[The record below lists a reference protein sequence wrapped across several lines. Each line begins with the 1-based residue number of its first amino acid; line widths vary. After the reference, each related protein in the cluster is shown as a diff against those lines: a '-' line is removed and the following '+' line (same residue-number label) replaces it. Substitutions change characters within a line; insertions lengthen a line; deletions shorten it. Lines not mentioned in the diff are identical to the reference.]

1 MAKLE
6 VQAMKR
12 WTAVVG
18 MAGLGLVFSGAAWAR
33 CDKFSDAL
41 SEVVST
47 TLVTN
52 GTSNGRPVSPWL
64 PEHTDD
70 RYIAGC
76 TSGGTV
82 FFFGHRDQIGSYSE
96 NGLAYSVYA
105 SGIEGLGMIFAVRS
119 RDDGGPFVP
128 IHADSS
134 STINFRQQW
143 MFPQVRARF
152 IRMADIA
159 AGTHATRAF
168 EFGSGLYSDGTSIKA
183 TVNYAV
189 SSTTV
194 TVVHRPLC
202 RPLPVVVRMGSV
214 PATDFRGQ
222 YSGSR
227 SRGFQ
232 IQLDCESGVG
242 EVRYYLEATDTS
254 PIVDVDR
261 GIVAVTG
268 GAAGVGLQMLQS
280 DSGTPIALEKVHPFG
295 TSTDAGRISKQF
307 HARYVQTAEE
317 SKDIQPGAANASI
330 RIVMDYP

>member
-1 MAKLE
+1 MRTLE
-6 VQAMKR
+6 VRGTKC
-12 WTAVVG
+12 WTTAVWMVG
-18 MAGLGLVFSGAAWAR
+18 FWLAFTGPAWAR
-33 CDKFSDAL
+33 CDKFNDAL
-41 SEVVST
+41 SEVASA

-76 TSGGTV
+76 TSGGSV
-82 FFFGHRDQIGSYSE
+82 LFFGDRDQIGSYSE
-96 NGLAYSVYA
+96 NGLAYSVYE
-105 SGIEGLGMIFAVRS
+105 SGIAGLGMIFGVRS

-128 IHADSS
+128 IHAEHAGRIS
-134 STINFRQQW
+134 FRQQW

-159 AGTHATRAF
+159 AGSYTTRAF
-168 EFGSGLYSDGTSIKA
+168 EFGSGLYSDGTTVKA
-183 TVNYAV
+183 TVSYAV
-189 SSTTV
+189 SSTSV
-194 TVVHRPLC
+194 TVVHRPVC

-214 PATDFRGQ
+214 PASDFRGQ

-227 SRGFQ
+227 RRAFQ

-242 EVRYYLEATDTS
+242 EVRYYLEATDAS
-254 PIVDVDR
+254 PIVDADR

-268 GAAGVGLQMLQS
+268 GAAGVGLQMLHS
-280 DSGTPIALEKVHPFG
+280 DSGTPIALDKVHPFG
-295 TSTDAGRISKQF
+295 RSADAGRISKQF
-307 HARYVQTAEE
+307 HARYVQAAKE
-317 SKDIQPGAANASI
+317 SKDVQPGVANASI

>member
-1 MAKLE
+1 MRKLE
-6 VQAMKR
+6 LRGMRR
-12 WTAVVG
+12 WTAAMW
-18 MAGLGLVFSGAAWAR
+18 MAGLGLAFSGSAWAR
-33 CDKFSDAL
+33 CDRFSDVL
-41 SEVVST
+41 SEVAST

-70 RYIAGC
+70 RYTAGC
-76 TSGGTV
+76 TWGGSIL
-82 FFFGHRDQIGSYSE
+82 FFGDRDQIGSYSE
-96 NGLAYSVYA
+96 NGLAYSVYE
-105 SGIEGLGMIFAVRS
+105 SGVAGLGMIFAVRS

-128 IHADSS
+128 IHADRS
-134 STINFRQQW
+134 STINFREQW

-152 IRMADIA
+152 ILMADIA
-159 AGTHATRAF
+159 AGTHTTRAF
-168 EFGSGLYSDGTSIKA
+168 EFGSGLYSDSTTIKA
-183 TVNYAV
+183 TVNYSV
-189 SSTTV
+189 SGTTV

-202 RPLPVVVRMGSV
+202 RPQPVVVRMGSV

-227 SRGFQ
+227 SRSFQ
-232 IQLDCESGVG
+232 IQLDCQSGVG
-242 EVRYYLEATDTS
+242 EVRYYLDATDTS
-254 PIVDVDR
+254 PVVDVDR

-280 DSGTPIALEKVHPFG
+280 DSGMPIALGKVHPFG
-295 TSTDAGRISKQF
+295 TSTDAGQISKQF

-317 SKDIQPGAANASI
+317 SKDVQPGGANASI